1 MACCPLRSVKT
12 DRGYAGRPAFPADD
26 AQVSLL
32 RRSFN
37 TIRNSH
43 EKHASGQPPPWQ
55 AIRTK
60 NRERF
65 MQTPTPD
72 ESERGTHRTAAP
84 AYAIGHITVRDPA
97 GWQDYCRQ
105 VPATLAPF
113 NGEVMLRGQVHDVLH
128 GAHAHVHTVVLR
140 FPDTAAAAGWH
151 ASPAYQALV
160 PLRDAAADVVLVSYQ
175 GQEAA

>member
-1 MACCPLRSVKT
+1 MS
-12 DRGYAGRPAFPADD
+12 AFVAAD
-26 AQVSLL
+26 APVSLL
-32 RRSFN
+32 ARSFN
-37 TIRNSH
+37 TIRKSH
-43 EKHASGQPPPWQ
+43 EKHAPGQPPLRLS
-55 AIRTK
+55 IRTK

-65 MQTPTPD
+65 MHTPTPD
-72 ESERGTHRTAAP
+72 DSHSNHSTHRSTAAP

-113 NGEVMLRGQVHDVLH
+113 NGEVMLRGQVRDVFH

-151 ASPAYQALV
+151 ASSAYQALV